1 MLDMNPLIVTEL
13 KKIGL
18 PVISENFISPATVFP
33 CISYMEYSNIDT
45 LTGDTLE
52 YSELI
57 TMVKVWDKSLKVLI
71 DNAKLVNAKMTGLG
85 YKRDFG
91 SPLFADGM
99 GSYILRYKGLGF
111 ETK

>member
-1 MLDMNPLIVTEL
+1 MIDMNPTIVTEL

-18 PVISENFISPATVFP
+18 PVIAENFISPATIFP
-33 CISYMEYSNIDT
+33 CISYMEYSNRDT
-45 LTGDTLE
+45 LTGNTLE

-57 TMVKVWDKSLKVLI
+57 TIVKVWDKSLKVLMDNSKLI
-71 DNAKLVNAKMTGLG
+71 DIKMKVLG

-91 SPLFADGM
+91 SLLFSDGI

>member
-18 PVISENFISPATVFP
+18 PVISENFISPTTIFP
-33 CISYMEYSNIDT
+33 VISYIEYSNRDT

-57 TMVKVWDKSLKVLI
+57 TMVKVWDKSLKVLM
-71 DNAKLVNAKMTGLG
+71 DNSKLVDAKMKALG
-85 YKRDFG
+85 FKRDFG

-99 GSYILRYKGLGF
+99 GSYILRYKGLGL